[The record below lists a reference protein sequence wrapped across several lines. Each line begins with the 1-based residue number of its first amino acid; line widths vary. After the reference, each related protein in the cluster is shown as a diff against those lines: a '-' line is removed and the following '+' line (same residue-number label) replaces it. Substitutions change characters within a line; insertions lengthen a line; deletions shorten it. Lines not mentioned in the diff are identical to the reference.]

1 MRNGKPYS
9 AKWNAGSDLSRKF
22 HDCSLLGYIR
32 RLGKDAVIIDPG
44 CSHSANTDGHFSDAV
59 LV

>member
-1 MRNGKPYS
+1 MRNGKPCS
-9 AKWNAGSDLSRKF
+9 AKWNAGSDLSRTF

>member
-1 MRNGKPYS
+1 MRNGTPYS

-32 RLGKDAVIIDPG
+32 KLGKDAVIIDPG
-44 CSHSANTDGHFSDAV
+44 CSHFANTDGHFSDVV
-59 LV
+59 LA

>member
-1 MRNGKPYS
+1 MRNGKPCS
-9 AKWNAGSDLSRKF
+9 AKWNAGSDLSRTF

-32 RLGKDAVIIDPG
+32 RLGKDAVITDPG
-44 CSHSANTDGHFSDAV
+44 FSRSANTDGHFSDAV

>member
-32 RLGKDAVIIDPG
+32 RLGKDEVIIDPV
-44 CSHSANTDGHFSDAV
+44 CSHSANTDGHFSDVV
-59 LV
+59 LA

>member
-1 MRNGKPYS
+1 MRNGKPCS
-9 AKWNAGSDLSRKF
+9 AKLNAGSDLSRTF

-44 CSHSANTDGHFSDAV
+44 CSRSANTDGHFSDAV
-59 LV
+59 LA

>member
-9 AKWNAGSDLSRKF
+9 ARWNAGSDLSRKF

-32 RLGKDAVIIDPG
+32 RLGKDAVITDPG
-44 CSHSANTDGHFSDAV
+44 CSHSVNTDGHFSDAV
-59 LV
+59 LT

>member
-22 HDCSLLGYIR
+22 HDCSLPGCIR
-32 RLGKDAVIIDPG
+32 KLGKDAVIIDPG
-44 CSHSANTDGHFSDAV
+44 CLHFANTDGHFSDVV
-59 LV
+59 LA

>member
-1 MRNGKPYS
+1 MRNGKPCS

-32 RLGKDAVIIDPG
+32 RLGRDTVIINPG
-44 CSHSANTDGHFSDAV
+44 YSRSANTDGHFSDAV
-59 LV
+59 